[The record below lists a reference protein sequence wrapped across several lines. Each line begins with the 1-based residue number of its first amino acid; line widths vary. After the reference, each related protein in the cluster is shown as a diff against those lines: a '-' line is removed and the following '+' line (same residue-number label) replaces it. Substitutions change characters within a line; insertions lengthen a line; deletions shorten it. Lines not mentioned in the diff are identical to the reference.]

1 MIYKENTGSEE
12 LPLFRTSFLQRL
24 HFCGLFIGIKFLGL
38 LLDFYTSRFNC
49 TLDIVQ
55 QREGFH
61 DLFYIIK

>member
-1 MIYKENTGSEE
+1 MGSEE